1 MVSILNSW
9 HSFDHRAGDAYSP
22 CSPRHF
28 QNDVRQPVAQIADH
42 PLDPFINVLIGSSKT
57 ATTCLR
63 IEPSSE
69 GDMWSI
75 MTRLRELLRVQ
86 ARILAENA
94 HSHEYLIISQPSY
107 LPLAFHK
114 STPVCTSTSCA
125 TPRQSSPANV
135 ATTKAS
141 VVIMRRALQ
150 EEAALAIQKV
160 IRGRLGRRLAAI
172 FKSQRA
178 VEEANTPVAVRLQR
192 AWKGFVTRRRREFEQ
207 LVKQIME
214 IRYYAATVMQKYIR
228 NFLARRQCEF
238 EDLVCSIMN
247 QRATAA
253 ITLQRVFRGMLARRV
268 AKQEASGF
276 VISWRPFANEVHVAG
291 SFTSP
296 AWGVLHPLRFCTVR
310 DRFVLD
316 LSTMQP
322 HPGTHYVK
330 FCVDG
335 SWLCDD
341 RLEMQTDEKGNVNNV
356 IYFGP
361 RQSDVPTVVVKSPTN
376 ESPFVLSPPVSHL
389 SYGQPYSPHSPSI
402 CTAVNYSPA
411 RHPSLHVDTR
421 RPSPSSSS
429 SSPAAAAVPAP
440 YVRTRTKLSRSH
452 TETADISPR
461 SLSNRR
467 TLSISS
473 CSPNNVAHSVLAF
486 EPVTSPVPADLTTK
500 SAAFMIPHPEKAA
513 RGGADAFVIEDSTG
527 IIGVADGVGEW
538 ESYGVDPQ
546 IFARELMDNCRLM
559 SGTCAQYEAHASSN
573 FILTKQATAGRSSQA
588 LQVPVINTRAASNA
602 RSRSPSPV
610 RKSAAEIQEWEKD
623 PLRLLERS
631 AMRVKGFGSS
641 TALLCSVTGNKL
653 KFANVGDSAFLV
665 VRRIGRHYGVV
676 YRSVEQQHGFNC
688 PYQLSHLPP
697 PESFPTLLAAGFDTL
712 VKVLEK
718 TKYLPRDQVHDA
730 MTGSV
735 LLREGDLVIAGTDG
749 VFDNLFDHEILS
761 LIAGAVSPREAKMNH
776 SVATCPHQ
784 LARAIASAASE
795 KASDT
800 HSRSPF
806 AQSAVRQGYNY
817 WGGKLDDITVVVSWI
832 VSRPDA

>member
-9 HSFDHRAGDAYSP
+9 HSFDHRGDSYSA

-28 QNDVRQPVAQIADH
+28 QNDVRQPVAQISDH

-75 MTRLRELLRVQ
+75 MTRLREFLRVQ
-86 ARILAENA
+86 ARIIAETA
-94 HSHEYLIISQPSY
+94 HSHEYLITAQPSY

-114 STPVCTSTSCA
+114 SSSVCTTSCS
-125 TPRQSSPANV
+125 TPRQGSPST
-135 ATTKAS
+135 ATPTKAS
-141 VVIMRRALQ
+141 VLIMRRALQ
-150 EEAALAIQKV
+150 EEAALAIQRV

-178 VEEANTPVAVRLQR
+178 LEEANTPLAVRVQR
-192 AWKGFVTRRRREFEQ
+192 AWRGFVTRRWREFER

-214 IRYYAATVMQKYIR
+214 LRFYAATVIQKYTR
-228 NFLARRQCEF
+228 NFLAGRQCEF
-238 EDLVCSIMN
+238 EDLVCAIMN
-247 QRATAA
+247 QRVTAA
-253 ITLQRVFRGMLARRV
+253 IMLQRVYRGMLARRV
-268 AKQEASGF
+268 AKQEASGL

-296 AWGVLHPLRFCTVR
+296 AWGVLLPLRFCSVR
-310 DRFVLD
+310 DHFVLN
-316 LSTMQP
+316 LSTMKPQ
-322 HPGTHYVK
+322 PGTHYVK

-335 SWLCDD
+335 AWLCDD

-356 IYFGP
+356 IHFGT
-361 RQSDVPTVVVKSPTN
+361 RQSDRPTVVVKSPTN
-376 ESPFVLSPPVSHL
+376 ESPLVLSPPVSHS
-389 SYGQPYSPHSPSI
+389 SYGQPYSPQSPLSS
-402 CTAVNYSPA
+402 AVLHAPA

-421 RPSPSSSS
+421 RPSPSSSPS
-429 SSPAAAAVPAP
+429 SSPAVPVAAP
-440 YVRTRTKLSRSH
+440 YVKTRTKLSRSH
-452 TETADISPR
+452 TDTADISPR
-461 SLSNRR
+461 SMSNRR
-467 TLSISS
+467 TLSISA
-473 CSPNNVAHSVLAF
+473 CNPNNVAHSVLAL
-486 EPVTSPVPADLTTK
+486 EPVMSPVPADLVTK
-500 SAAFMIPHPEKAA
+500 SAAFMIPHPEKAS

-538 ESYGVDPQ
+538 ETYGVDPQ
-546 IFARELMDNCRLM
+546 IFARELMDNCRLI
-559 SGTCAQYEAHASSN
+559 SDTSAQYEAHASSN
-573 FILTKQATAGRSSQA
+573 FIIPKQTTTGRGPCSSQA
-588 LQVPVINTRAASNA
+588 LQIPVINTRSASSC

-610 RKSAAEIQEWEKD
+610 RKSAAEIQDWEKD

-697 PESFPTLLAAGFDTL
+697 PESFPALLAAGFDTL

-761 LIAGAVSPREAKMNH
+761 LIAGAVSPREAKNNH
-776 SVATCPHQ
+776 SVPTCPHQ

-832 VSRPDA
+832 VSRADA